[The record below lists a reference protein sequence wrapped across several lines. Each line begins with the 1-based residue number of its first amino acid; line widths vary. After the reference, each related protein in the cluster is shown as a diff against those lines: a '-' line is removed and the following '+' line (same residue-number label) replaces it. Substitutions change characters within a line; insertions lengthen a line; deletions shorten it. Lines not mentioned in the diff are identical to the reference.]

1 MEERKQHMA
10 KNHPDA
16 VADTDDGAIHPDTR
30 TSLFL
35 PSPLLADCVCAY
47 VGRDTLGAQLSPKQ
61 SFSHLPVSPLVS
73 IVWLIQGGRSSMH
86 IEGDELPPS
95 SRRVVL
101 RGPRARP
108 SVWQDRG
115 PAAVFSLTLFPDAF
129 HALTKLNVASLL
141 DQAKSLQSVLD
152 KEWQKMAVAVLKA
165 SNDLARIQIVEAFLM
180 PRWTPLRVQQPE
192 TMLSDGLTLFND
204 WVDAAALRASASMP
218 THSTRQRERLTK
230 GKLGLPLRA
239 LHGLVRMESTLT
251 RGHAS
256 NAFGGQSLVDV
267 AHTMGFSD
275 QAHFSREV
283 KRFSGLSPT
292 ELQRAIETQESYW
305 PYRLRQALKLR

>member
-1 MEERKQHMA
+1 MA
-10 KNHPDA
+10 NNHPDA
-16 VADTDDGAIHPDTR
+16 DDGAIHPDTR
-30 TSLFL
+30 TALFL

-47 VGRDTLGAQLSPKQ
+47 VARDTLGAQLSPKQ
-61 SFSHLPVSPLVS
+61 SCSHLPVSPLVS
-73 IVWLIQGGRSSMH
+73 IVWLIEGGRSSMP
-86 IEGDELPPS
+86 IDGDELPSS

-101 RGPRARP
+101 RGPRAQP
-108 SVWQDRG
+108 SVWQDHG

-129 HALTKLNVASLL
+129 HALTHLNVASLL
-141 DQAKSLQSVLD
+141 DQAKSLQSVLG
-152 KEWQKMAVAVLKA
+152 KEWQKMAIAVLKA
-165 SNDLARIQIVEAFLM
+165 SDDLARIQIVEAFLM
-180 PRWTPLRVQQPE
+180 PRWARARGQQTEAVRP
-192 TMLSDGLTLFND
+192 DGLTLFND
-204 WVDAAALRASASMP
+204 WVDAAASRASSSMP
-218 THSTRQRERLTK
+218 EHSTRQRERLTK

-267 AHTMGFSD
+267 AHAMGFSD

-305 PYRLRQALKLR
+305 PYRLRQALKARG

>member
-1 MEERKQHMA
+1 
-10 KNHPDA
+10 
-16 VADTDDGAIHPDTR
+16 
-30 TSLFL
+30 
-35 PSPLLADCVCAY
+35 
-47 VGRDTLGAQLSPKQ
+47 
-61 SFSHLPVSPLVS
+61 
-73 IVWLIQGGRSSMH
+73 MH
-86 IEGDELPPS
+86 VDGDELPAS

-101 RGPRARP
+101 RGPRAQP
-108 SVWQDRG
+108 SVLQDRG

-129 HALTKLNVASLL
+129 HALTQLNVASLL
-141 DQAKSLQSVLD
+141 DQAKSLQSVLGKD
-152 KEWQKMAVAVLKA
+152 WQKMAVAVLKA
-165 SNDLARIQIVEAFLM
+165 SDDVQRIQIVEAFLM
-180 PRWTPLRVQQPE
+180 SRWMQVRIQQPRA
-192 TMLSDGLTLFND
+192 MLSDGLTLFND
-204 WVDAAALRASASMP
+204 WVDAAALRASSSMP
-218 THSTRQRERLTK
+218 ERSTRQRERLTK
-230 GKLGLPLRA
+230 GKLGLPIRA

-256 NAFGGQSLVDV
+256 NAFGGPSLVDV